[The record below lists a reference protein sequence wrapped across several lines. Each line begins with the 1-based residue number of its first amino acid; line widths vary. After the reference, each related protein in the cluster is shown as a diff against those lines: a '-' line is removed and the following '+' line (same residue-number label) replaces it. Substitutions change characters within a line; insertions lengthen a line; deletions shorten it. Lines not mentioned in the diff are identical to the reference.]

1 MKAENYSVRELTLAG
16 WSARISSY
24 RLGGTWYA
32 KADNVSPGAT
42 IASASATTQ
51 QEAEA
56 RVLEKARDRLAA
68 TRRVS

>member
-1 MKAENYSVRELTLAG
+1 MRAEDYSVRELTLAG
-16 WSARISSY
+16 WPARISSY
-24 RLGGTWYA
+24 CLGGRWYA

-42 IASASATTQ
+42 IASTSAATQ